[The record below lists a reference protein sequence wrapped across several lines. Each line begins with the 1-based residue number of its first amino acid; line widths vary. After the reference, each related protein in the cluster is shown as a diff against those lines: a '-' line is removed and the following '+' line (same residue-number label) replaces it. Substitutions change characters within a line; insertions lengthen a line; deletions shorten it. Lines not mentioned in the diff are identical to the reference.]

1 MNTHKHVNTHTWTH
15 GHTQIL
21 TRVQNLLIG
30 EGFDYVVL
38 FEIYPPFGC
47 LGKVKVSHLL
57 LMTKVWGELS
67 VMTTW

>member
-1 MNTHKHVNTHTWTH
+1 MNTHTWTH

-30 EGFDYVVL
+30 EGLDYVVL

-47 LGKVKVSHLL
+47 LGKVKNLSFAFDDKGLGG
-57 LMTKVWGELS
+57 GELS
-67 VMTTW
+67 VVTTW